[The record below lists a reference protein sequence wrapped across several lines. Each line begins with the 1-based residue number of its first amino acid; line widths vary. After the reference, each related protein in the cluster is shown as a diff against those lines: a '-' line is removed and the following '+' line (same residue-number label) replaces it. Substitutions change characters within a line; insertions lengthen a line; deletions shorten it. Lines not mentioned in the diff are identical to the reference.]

1 MIKLGELE
9 KLIEITLFTGYIK
22 DERPVSLL
30 IVAQPE
36 SGKTELVKKAKRVK
50 GVLYLTD
57 ATAWGIINKHWDDIE
72 SRKVRHI
79 IIPDLTVPL
88 GKQTETRKALT
99 RFLSALIEEGVVEL
113 QSFVVDKVAKT
124 EDLRCGLISTITPA
138 ALNDQRSGW
147 KKFGFMSRLLPVSY
161 GYSASTV
168 DAIFQSILIHQYKQ
182 EKPFNTKL
190 PDNDAEVKLPETYA
204 TNASMLARFLAQAEG
219 IYGFRYQKQ
228 LQTLMMGCAL
238 YHGRSEVNDDD
249 YKFISGLAINYFS
262 LDCKPI

>member
-72 SRKVRHI
+72 SRKVRHLI
-79 IIPDLTVPL
+79 VPDLTVPL

-99 RFLSALIEEGVVEL
+99 
-113 QSFVVDKVAKT
+113 
-124 EDLRCGLISTITPA
+124 
-138 ALNDQRSGW
+138 
-147 KKFGFMSRLLPVSY
+147 
-161 GYSASTV
+161 
-168 DAIFQSILIHQYKQ
+168 
-182 EKPFNTKL
+182 
-190 PDNDAEVKLPETYA
+190 
-204 TNASMLARFLAQAEG
+204 
-219 IYGFRYQKQ
+219 
-228 LQTLMMGCAL
+228 
-238 YHGRSEVNDDD
+238 
-249 YKFISGLAINYFS
+249 
-262 LDCKPI
+262 